1 MFLRQKLQSTC
12 ELQFQV
18 GLHMA
23 HDDRRPTQRF
33 VEFAVG
39 QYKVEQFYG
48 VSIVLAY
55 SQLMHGEH
63 FREEISQ
70 SPDVG
75 LF

>member
-1 MFLRQKLQSTC
+1 
-12 ELQFQV
+12 
-18 GLHMA
+18 MA

-63 FREEISQ
+63 FREEIPQ